1 MSVLPIYGEHKKLGR
16 KKKTRAGKGKG
27 NIEGR
32 TCGLVGRTG
41 TEWIG
46 PLNIESRFTH
56 GGRAGGEARRD
67 TSGEKK
73 KSISKSDYHR
83 SSLTAKSSLRGLLYT
98 PPFFPFFSFFP
109 NKTFRCPVK

>member
-16 KKKTRAGKGKG
+16 KEKTRAGKGKG

-32 TCGLVGRTG
+32 TRGLVGRTG

-46 PLNIESRFTH
+46 PLNIESPSIRRQRPR
-56 GGRAGGEARRD
+56 GPLYARGEGGEARRD

-73 KSISKSDYHR
+73 IYFEKRLPSVVADR
-83 SSLTAKSSLRGLLYT
+83 QVVT
-98 PPFFPFFSFFP
+98 
-109 NKTFRCPVK
+109 

>member
-46 PLNIESRFTH
+46 PLNIESPSIRRQRPRGPLYARGE
-56 GGRAGGEARRD
+56 GGG
-67 TSGEKK
+67 
-73 KSISKSDYHR
+73 
-83 SSLTAKSSLRGLLYT
+83 
-98 PPFFPFFSFFP
+98 
-109 NKTFRCPVK
+109 